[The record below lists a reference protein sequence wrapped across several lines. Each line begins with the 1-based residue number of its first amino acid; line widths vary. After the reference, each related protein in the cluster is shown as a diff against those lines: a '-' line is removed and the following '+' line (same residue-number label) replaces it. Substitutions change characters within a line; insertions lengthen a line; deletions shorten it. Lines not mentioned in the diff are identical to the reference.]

1 MIRTGAVDSVAGVAR
16 MTVAAVACSRVV
28 TERVTATAAVV
39 VRTFVYVYARRHG
52 RTQWR
57 QRAGEGEAS
66 PLWVDVQK
74 LCNMCVVSLSNPTNS
89 LCTAVNVSA
98 SGGRRTLDPL

>member
-57 QRAGEGEAS
+57 QRAGGGGS
-66 PLWVDVQK
+66 FPP
-74 LCNMCVVSLSNPTNS
+74 M
-89 LCTAVNVSA
+89 
-98 SGGRRTLDPL
+98 GGRPKIM